1 MNIKI
6 NDKLY
11 SCEDGD
17 TVLAVCK
24 KNGIPIPTLCA
35 HLDLLPSEGVCRMCL
50 VETNQ
55 SKGLATSC
63 TQKVCEGLE
72 VLTETNN
79 VNRARKIN
87 LELLW
92 ADHAGKC
99 AKCRKNGRCELQ
111 NLAEIYNID
120 EFKFVPRQR
129 RAGAKEI
136 TSRDELELLKDNWSH
151 TVADEKNP
159 CISRDSQYCIECRRC
174 VRACRDLQTV
184 EALGV
189 NYRSSKT
196 NIGTPYEIP
205 LDCIFC
211 GQCSAVCPTAAITE
225 KDDTK
230 KLEKALKDPKKMV
243 VVQVAPSV
251 RFTFAEEFGFP
262 AGTRLTGGQAFWE
275 GKMIA
280 ALKELGA
287 DKVFDTTLAADLTIV
302 EEANELIERIKNKN
316 KLLASPNPPVG
327 GEGGPLFTS
336 CCPSWVLFVEK
347 YFPQYLPNLST
358 CKSPQQMLGALV
370 KTYWAAQE
378 KIDPKNIVSV
388 SVMPCTSKKY
398 EAERPE
404 MKASSPAG
412 KEGGHWD
419 VDIVLTVRELARL
432 LRKKKINPAYLED
445 KRFDPA
451 LGSATGAGILFAQSG
466 GVMEAALRTAVEKM
480 TGEKLGK
487 VEFEAIRGEA
497 EYKCAEIR
505 LSGGQA
511 DEKKLRIAIVHEIRN
526 ARKLLEDIKAGRA
539 QYDFVEVMACPNGC
553 IGGGGQ
559 PQPTNKF
566 VRHARIQAV
575 LDRDKNMAVR
585 KSHENPA
592 VKKIYKEFLGALG
605 SEKAE
610 ELLHTKYID
619 KTKNF

>member
-11 SCEDGD
+11 NCENGD

-35 HLDLLPSEGVCRMCL
+35 HLDLLPSEGACRMCL

-55 SKGLATSC
+55 SKGLTSSC

-72 VLTETNN
+72 VLTETEN
-79 VNRARKIN
+79 VNKARRIN

-99 AKCRKNGRCELQ
+99 AQCKKNGRCELQ
-111 NLAEIYNID
+111 NMAETYNID
-120 EFKFVPRQR
+120 EFKFVPRR
-129 RAGAKEI
+129 KELK
-136 TSRDELELLKDNWSH
+136 SESELDLLKDNWSH
-151 TVADEKNP
+151 TAADEKNP

-189 NYRSSKT
+189 NYRNSKT
-196 NIGTPYEIP
+196 NVGTPYEIP

-225 KDDTK
+225 KDDT
-230 KLEKALKDPKKMV
+230 EKFARALDDPKKMV

-251 RFTFAEEFGFP
+251 RFSFGEEFGMP
-262 AGTRLTGGQAFWE
+262 AGTFWE
-275 GKMIA
+275 GKLVA
-280 ALKELGA
+280 AIRELGA

-302 EEANELIERIKNKN
+302 EEANELLERIKNKN
-316 KLLASPNPPVG
+316 KLPI
-327 GEGGPLFTS
+327 FTS

-347 YFPQYLPNLST
+347 YFPEYIPNLST
-358 CKSPQQMLGALV
+358 CKSPQQMLGALI
-370 KTYWAAQE
+370 KTYWAEKE
-378 KIDPKNIVSV
+378 KIDQKNIVSAA
-388 SVMPCTSKKY
+388 VMPCTSKKY
-398 EAERPE
+398 EAERFE
-404 MKASSPAG
+404 MNVSG
-412 KEGGHWD
+412 QQD

-432 LRKKKINPAYLED
+432 LRKKKINPAYLKD
-445 KRFDPA
+445 KKFDPA
-451 LGSATGAGILFAQSG
+451 LGISTGAGILFAQSG

-480 TGEKLGK
+480 TGETLGK
-487 VEFEAIRGEA
+487 VEFEMVRGEA
-497 EYKCAEIR
+497 EYKCAEIEI
-505 LSGGQA
+505 GNT
-511 DEKKLRIAIVHEIRN
+511 KLRVAVVHEIRN
-526 ARKLLEDIKAGRA
+526 ARKLLENIKAGRA
-539 QYDFVEVMACPNGC
+539 QFDFVEVMACPNGC

-566 VRHARIQAV
+566 VRYARMEAV
-575 LDRDKNMAVR
+575 LERDKNMAVR

-592 VKKIYKEFLGALG
+592 VKGIYKEFLGHPG
-605 SEKAE
+605 GEKAE
-610 ELLHTKYID
+610 DLLHTKYID

>member
-1 MNIKI
+1 MQIKI
-6 NDKLY
+6 NGKIYDADAND
-11 SCEDGD
+11 S
-17 TVLAVCK
+17 VLAVCK

-55 SKGLATSC
+55 SRCLVSSC

-99 AKCRKNGRCELQ
+99 AGCKKNGRCELQ
-111 NLAEIYNID
+111 NLAEVYNID
-120 EFKFVPRQR
+120 EFKFVPRR
-129 RAGAKEI
+129 RELKSE
-136 TSRDELELLKDNWSH
+136 DELDLVKDNWSH
-151 TVADEKNP
+151 TAADEKNP

-196 NIGTPYEIP
+196 NVGTPYEIP

-225 KDDTK
+225 KDDTEK
-230 KLEKALKDPKKMV
+230 FARALEDPKKMV

-251 RFTFAEEFGFP
+251 RFSFGEEFGMP
-262 AGTRLTGGQAFWE
+262 PGTFWE
-275 GKMIA
+275 GKLVA

-302 EEANELIERIKNKN
+302 EEANELIERIKSGK
-316 KLLASPNPPVG
+316 KSPM
-327 GEGGPLFTS
+327 FTS

-347 YFPQYLPNLST
+347 YFPEYIPNLST
-358 CKSPQQMLGALV
+358 CKSPQQMLGALT
-370 KTYWAAQE
+370 KTYWSE
-378 KIDPKNIVSV
+378 KEKTDPKNIVSAAI
-388 SVMPCTSKKY
+388 MPCTSKKY
-398 EAERPE
+398 EAERLE
-404 MKASSPAG
+404 MNASNH
-412 KEGGHWD
+412 KD

-445 KRFDPA
+445 KKFDSA
-451 LGSATGAGILFAQSG
+451 LGISTGAGILFAQSG

-487 VEFEAIRGEA
+487 LEFEMVRGEA
-497 EYKCAEIR
+497 EYKCAEI
-505 LSGGQA
+505 QVN
-511 DEKKLRIAIVHEIRN
+511 KIKLKIAVVHEIRN

-553 IGGGGQ
+553 IGGGGG
-559 PQPTNKF
+559 PPPTNKF
-566 VRHARIQAV
+566 VRGARIKAV

-592 VKKIYKEFLGALG
+592 VKKIYKEFLGHPG

-619 KTKNF
+619 KSKNI